1 MPVLLTDIIHYASF
15 VKEIISVLI
24 PKFFSKRIAA
34 LIDQLKKTKKKNA
47 FLKNL
52 RTLTPY
58 IFDKL
63 VSLGKG

>member
-34 LIDQLKKTKKKNA
+34 LIDQLKKKKNML
-47 FLKNL
+47 F
-52 RTLTPY
+52 
-58 IFDKL
+58 
-63 VSLGKG
+63 

>member
-34 LIDQLKKTKKKNA
+34 LIDQLKKNKKKKC
-47 FLKNL
+47 FFEKPKDSH
-52 RTLTPY
+52 T
-58 IFDKL
+58 IHF
-63 VSLGKG
+63 